1 MKATKLTVSKH
12 VRMQNE
18 LRRLRFLIFP
28 ATKRAMDM
36 LLSSLGLVILSPL
49 LLSVAILIKLESKGS
64 AFFKQQRV
72 GRYGEPF
79 TMYKFRSMHVDAET
93 RRKEL
98 EENNESAA
106 GVIFKMKRDPR
117 ITKVGAI
124 IRKTSID
131 ELPQLINVL
140 RGEMSLVGPR
150 PPLPSEVAQYSRADR
165 ARLNATPGIT
175 CLWQVAGRSDIPF
188 DKQVKLDVRYIEKQS
203 IWLDLVVLLKTIPAV
218 IKARGAY

>member
-1 MKATKLTVSKH
+1 MKTTQLKVSCR
-12 VRMQNE
+12 VRVQNE

-28 ATKRAMDM
+28 ATKRAMDVF
-36 LLSSLGLVILSPL
+36 LAFLGLIALSPL
-49 LLSVAILIKLESKGS
+49 LVTVVGLIKLESRG
-64 AFFKQQRV
+64 AALFKQKRV

-79 TMYKFRSMHVDAET
+79 TMYKFRSMCCDAEAK
-93 RRKEL
+93 RREL
-98 EENNESAA
+98 ESVNESVS

-117 ITKVGAI
+117 ITRVGSI

-131 ELPQLINVL
+131 ELPQLLNVL

-150 PPLPSEVAQYSRADR
+150 PPLPSEVAQYTRADR
-165 ARLNATPGIT
+165 ARLGATPGIT

-188 DKQVKLDVRYIEKQS
+188 DKQVKLDVSYIEKQS
-203 IWLDLVVLLKTIPAV
+203 IWLDFIVLLKTIPAV